1 MNNKNN
7 EERDLTYYRELQY
20 DFVVK
25 KKGDHFI
32 TFIPELAIVARG
44 ETFDEAYEK
53 INAQK
58 EAYFQEM
65 IETGN
70 DDYINEPAGR
80 KTIKKILDIPN
91 IIGYV
96 VKLMLTIIII
106 ASLGIVGIGGIF
118 GEVTS
123 KFGEITTKA
132 IGEINIGEIAKKAIG
147 EIKIGEIAS
156 KAIGDIT
163 SKAIVE
169 IKSIAK
175 REIQSIAEGEI
186 NADFILKNLRTS
198 SYSVLDK
205 INDLPKERQE
215 EIRLKLR
222 TAIKQ
227 IQPILGEFRPLFK
240 VLLEEA
246 PEKGELPSL

>member
-1 MNNKNN
+1 MNNKKN
-7 EERDLTYYRELQY
+7 EERDLTYFKGLQY

-32 TFIPELAIVARG
+32 TFIPELAIVAAG
-44 ETFDEAYEK
+44 ETFDAAYEK

-65 IETGN
+65 IETGYE
-70 DDYINEPAGR
+70 DYINEPGGR
-80 KTIKKILDIPN
+80 KTKKLLDIPN
-91 IIGYV
+91 LVGYV

-106 ASLGIVGIGGIF
+106 ASLGIVGIGGVF
-118 GEVTS
+118 GEITS

-132 IGEINIGEIAKKAIG
+132 IGEINIGEIASQAIG
-147 EIKIGEIAS
+147 EIKN
-156 KAIGDIT
+156 T
-163 SKAIVE
+163 
-169 IKSIAK
+169 AK
-175 REIQSIAEGEI
+175 GEI
-186 NADFILKNLRTS
+186 NADSILRNLRTG
-198 SYSVLDK
+198 SYRVLDK
-205 INDLPKERQE
+205 INDLPAERQE

-227 IQPILGEFRPLFK
+227 IQPILSEFRPVFK

-246 PEKGELPSL
+246 PEKETPHGSSE